1 MIFINSVHSLLTN
14 NSNKSNNSI
23 LKENNTE
30 EKLRLLVAEQQELN
44 RQLKESQD
52 ELHKLNA
59 NKDRLISI
67 IAHDLRSPFNSL
79 LNFSEFLV
87 EDIDELPK
95 EEIKLFAQ
103 KINEAANNLFTLLE
117 NLLQWSRMESGKFPF
132 HPGKLN
138 LRYKIN
144 QVIKLFIDIAE
155 IKKVKIINNVPETC
169 IAFADED
176 MMFSVIQNLLS
187 NAIKF
192 SKDNGEIIF
201 DGVAENNV
209 IKISV
214 NDTGVGIKEDDL
226 AKLFRNDIRH
236 STYGTHDEKGSGLG
250 LMICKE
256 MVEKNNGE
264 ISVTS
269 KFEEGTTFSFTL
281 PSFSA
286 QQN

>member
-1 MIFINSVHSLLTN
+1 MHSLQTN
-14 NSNKSNNSI
+14 NSNNSI

-132 HPGKLN
+132 HPAKLN

-144 QVIKLFIDIAE
+144 QVIKLFVDIAE
-155 IKKVKIINNVPETC
+155 IKKINIINNVPETC
-169 IAFADED
+169 VAYADED

-201 DGVAENNV
+201 DGIVVNNMV
-209 IKISV
+209 QISIKDAGI
-214 NDTGVGIKEDDL
+214 GIKEEDM
-226 AKLFRNDIRH
+226 AKLFRNDVRH

-256 MVEKNNGE
+256 MIEKNSGE
-264 ISVTS
+264 ISVSS
-269 KFEEGTTFSFTL
+269 KFGEGTTFTFTL
-281 PSFSA
+281 PLFGT
-286 QQN
+286 Q

>member
-1 MIFINSVHSLLTN
+1 LIFTISVHSLQ
-14 NSNKSNNSI
+14 SI
-23 LKENNTE
+23 NPINFTLKDNNTE
-30 EKLRLLVAEQQELN
+30 EKLRLLVTEQQELN

-132 HPGKLN
+132 HPAKLN

-155 IKKVKIINNVPETC
+155 IKKIKIINNVPETC
-169 IAFADED
+169 VAFADED

-192 SKDNGEIIF
+192 SKDLGNIIF
-201 DGVAENNV
+201 EGQIDNDT
-209 IKISV
+209 IKISIK
-214 NDTGVGIKEDDL
+214 DTGIGIKEEDL

-256 MVEKNNGE
+256 MIEKNSGE
-264 ISVTS
+264 IIVSS
-269 KFEEGTTFSFTL
+269 NFGEGTTFYFTL
-281 PSFSA
+281 PLFSA